1 MINTRDLSVSN
12 IFYLPDQ
19 KEVASGAAET
29 ILQVSLRAG
38 ILHTHVCGGNAR
50 CSTCRVV
57 VQEGLEFCS
66 PRNAKE
72 QRLAERLHFVPEIRL
87 ACQTTI
93 NGDVKLRRVVLDDVD
108 EELTSQIRPGATP
121 TPVGEE
127 KRIAILFA
135 DIIGYTSFAEALPPY
150 DVMHVLNRYFHIMG
164 QVITR
169 NGGRISDYVG
179 DGLMA
184 LFGVDDNTTAA
195 FRAVKAGV
203 EMLEAIKRLNPY
215 LQSMYNRSFRM
226 RIGAH
231 YGEVVVGTIG
241 IANTKKVAAI
251 GDAVNLASR
260 IEDANKTLGTSFLV
274 SEEMYKQV
282 GGQVRVNQCSVQATL
297 RGKSGEYSL
306 YEVLGLNHSTTN

>member
-1 MINTRDLSVSN
+1 MAH

-19 KEVASGAAET
+19 KDVEAWAAET
-29 ILQVSLRAG
+29 ILQTSLRVG
-38 ILHTHVCGGNAR
+38 IPHIHVCGGNAR

-66 PRNAKE
+66 LRNAKE
-72 QRLAERLHFVPEIRL
+72 HRLAERLHFVPEIRL

-108 EELTSQIRPGATP
+108 EELASQIRPGATS

-150 DVMHVLNRYFHIMG
+150 DVMHALNRYFHIMG
-164 QVITR
+164 KVITC

-184 LFGVDDNTTAA
+184 LFGVDDNSTAA
-195 FRAVKAGV
+195 FQAVKAGV
-203 EMLEAIKRLNPY
+203 EMLEAIKTLNPY
-215 LQSMYNRSFRM
+215 LQSMYKRSFQM
-226 RIGAH
+226 RVGAH
-231 YGEVVVGTIG
+231 YGEVVIGTIG

-260 IEDANKTLGTSFLV
+260 IEEANKKSGTSFLI
-274 SEEMYKQV
+274 SEEMYRQIE
-282 GGQVRVNQCSVQATL
+282 GQVRVNRCSIQVTL
-297 RGKSGEYSL
+297 PGKSGEYCL
-306 YEVLGLNHSTTN
+306 YEVLGLNGSEQAM